1 MMKRSIQNNRSLD
14 CPVCDG
20 TKKAKVIK
28 NIAQIG
34 KYHLGKEVTEEC
46 KFCSKKYSKELYE
59 PEGVT
64 IQ

>member
-1 MMKRSIQNNRSLD
+1 MKRLIQNNRSLD

-34 KYHLGKEVTEEC
+34 KYHLGKEIMRNVN
-46 KFCSKKYSKELYE
+46 SVLKK
-59 PEGVT
+59 
-64 IQ
+64 I